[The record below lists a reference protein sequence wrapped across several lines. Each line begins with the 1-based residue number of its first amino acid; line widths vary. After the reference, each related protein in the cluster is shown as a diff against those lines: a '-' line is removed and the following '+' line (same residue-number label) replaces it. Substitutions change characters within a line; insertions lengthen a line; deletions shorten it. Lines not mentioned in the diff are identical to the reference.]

1 MRLTIAT
8 TSEGS
13 ITLVGTD
20 GRNPF
25 LANMSFFSACD
36 CTANQL
42 GRVERRGWMRLFSQR
57 RLYKCA
63 SCRKLQLLPEE
74 AVNRAKAA
82 YASREA
88 MPDRRPRS
96 AAA

>member
-1 MRLTIAT
+1 MRLTMAT

-13 ITLVGTD
+13 VTLAGNDERNSSLCEHVFLLRLRLHCQSPGTR
-20 GRNPF
+20 G
-25 LANMSFFSACD
+25 A
-36 CTANQL
+36 T
-42 GRVERRGWMRLFSQR
+42 GWMRLFSQR
-57 RLYKCA
+57 RLYQCS

-74 AVNRAKAA
+74 AVNRAKAE

-88 MPDRRPRS
+88 MPNQRPRS